1 MTIYSRLTCLRLF
14 FPILFVSFQHSTM
27 SCRKS
32 CLPKD
37 DWKIVWKFFPVDDY
51 KPEASTTS
59 TSIVEKR
66 WESPIILDCID
77 DQSLSTAVVD
87 SIAKDHKMATTTTIS
102 LFFARSSFSLSHTFF
117 LANSVNREKN
127 SAWWSAARLRV
138 ANVYLLLFFCVLE
151 TVEIGRQKCL
161 QKKRKR
167 DKHRTSIE
175 FL

>member
-1 MTIYSRLTCLRLF
+1 
-14 FPILFVSFQHSTM
+14 M

-59 TSIVEKR
+59 KSIVEKR

-102 LFFARSSFSLSHTFF
+102 LFFCSLFF
-117 LANSVNREKN
+117 LSLAHSSSWQTASTEKRIPHDGRRLVCV
-127 SAWWSAARLRV
+127 WSMFILS
-138 ANVYLLLFFCVLE
+138 FFCVYW
-151 TVEIGRQKCL
+151 RQSKL
-161 QKKRKR
+161 DDRNVYKRKEIKEISTAHQLNFYNNR
-167 DKHRTSIE
+167 ARNRHTCFCRTVLPLVCFE
-175 FL
+175 

>member
-1 MTIYSRLTCLRLF
+1 
-14 FPILFVSFQHSTM
+14 M

-102 LFFARSSFSLSHTFF
+102 LFFARSSFSLSHTLLLGKQRQQRKEFRMMVGGSSACGQCLSSPFF
-117 LANSVNREKN
+117 LCVGDSRKLDD
-127 SAWWSAARLRV
+127 R
-138 ANVYLLLFFCVLE
+138 NVY
-151 TVEIGRQKCL
+151 
-161 QKKRKR
+161 KRKEKEINTAHQLNFYNNR
-167 DKHRTSIE
+167 SRNRHTCFCRTVLPLVFFE
-175 FL
+175 